1 MRTGIANLPLHWG
14 KTPPWLFNM
23 MRRLARQIIEA
34 CVVEFGPHE
43 FLRKIASPFWF
54 QALGAVL
61 GFDWHSSGLTTTVC
75 AALKEGIK
83 GIEKDIGIFIAG
95 GKGKIS
101 RKTPEE
107 IDSYGKFIEI
117 DPNKLIYASRMTAK
131 VDSAGL
137 QDGYTLYHHVFFF
150 TADGNWAVVQQGM
163 NELTRYARRYH
174 WIGEK
179 VHDFVCEPHNAICAD
194 KVHNK
199 VLNMVASDSEQAR
212 NMSTILAREKPDKV
226 IQEINKLNNLT
237 LPQRHPILPDDINHK
252 RLRKILIETYERQP
266 ENFEALLSIKGVGA
280 KTIRALSLVS
290 ELIYGKQPSFKDPA
304 RFSFAH
310 GGKDGYPYP
319 VDKSNYETTIEVLE
333 RAISLA
339 KIGNKEKL
347 AAMRRLHNEL

>member
-1 MRTGIANLPLHWG
+1 
-14 KTPPWLFNM
+14 
-23 MRRLARQIIEA
+23 LARQITEA
-34 CVVEFGPHE
+34 CVEEFGPQE
-43 FLRKIASPFWF
+43 FLRKISSPFWF

-95 GKGKIS
+95 GKGRIS

-107 IDSYGKFIEI
+107 IDRYGKFIEI
-117 DPNKLIYASRMTAK
+117 DPDKLIYASRMAAK

-137 QDGYTLYHHVFFF
+137 QDGYTLYHHAFFF
-150 TADGNWAVVQQGM
+150 TVDGSWAVVQQGM
-163 NELTRYARRYH
+163 NEQTRYARRYH
-174 WIGEK
+174 WLGEELD
-179 VHDFVCEPHNAICAD
+179 DFVCEPHNAICAE

-199 VLNMVASDSEQAR
+199 VLNMVALDSEQAR

-226 IQEINKLNNLT
+226 IKEISKLDSLT
-237 LPQRHPILPDDINHK
+237 LPRRHPILLADIDRK

-266 ENFEALLSIKGVGA
+266 ENFETLLSMRGVGA

-310 GGKDGYPYP
+310 GGKDGHPYP
-319 VDKSNYETTIEVLE
+319 VDKSNYESTIEVLE

-347 AAMRRLHNEL
+347 AAIRRLHNKL